1 MTKKFKWF
9 EQPLRW
15 GNIILICVTLLTYVV
30 PYINP
35 NFTGWFS
42 VLGLFYP
49 ALLFLNI
56 IFLLFWGYRK
66 QFTLVIATSICILLG
81 WNYLTATFG
90 VNYFSASNPKV
101 NHELSIMTY
110 NVRSFR
116 IEGRWDK
123 DRKMAQIE
131 KTLSAANTCAPDI
144 FCGQEFYYPRKS
156 ESYNSAVLKSFD
168 ESPHTATN
176 KNGLV
181 IISKFP
187 IINSESVSVEA
198 GDDSDRN
205 CLFAD
210 VQINNNLIIRV
221 YNIHLESNK
230 VTDRTENIELDVQTL
245 QEKSTWKTIYHVLGS
260 IKNNQRLRATQMSNI
275 LTHIQGSPYPV
286 IVCGD
291 FNDTP
296 LSHTYRKTNNLLQD
310 NFVQKGK
317 GKGTT
322 YNGNIPFLKIDYIL
336 SDRRFKVLENKILRN
351 HTESDHFPM
360 CSKISW

>member
-15 GNIILICVTLLTYVV
+15 GNILLICVTLLIYVV

-35 NFTGWFS
+35 NFAGWFS

-56 IFLLFWGYRK
+56 GFLLFWFYRK
-66 QFTLVIATSICILLG
+66 QFTLAIATSICILLG

-90 VNYFSASNPKV
+90 VNYFSPLSQKV
-101 NHELSIMTY
+101 DNELSVMTY

-116 IEGRWDK
+116 ITGKADR
-123 DRKMAQIE
+123 DRKTLQIE
-131 KTLSAANTCAPDI
+131 KTLLAANTYTPDI
-144 FCGQEFYYPRKS
+144 FCGQEFYYPRKG
-156 ESYNSAVLKSFD
+156 EWYNSTVIKSLG
-168 ESPHTATN
+168 ENPHTATN

-187 IINSESVSVEA
+187 IINSESVNVEE
-198 GDDSDRN
+198 GDDVNRN
-205 CLFAD
+205 CLLAD

-230 VTDRTENIELDVQTL
+230 VSDRTENIELDTETL
-245 QEKSTWKTIYHVLGS
+245 QEKSTWRTIYNVLGS
-260 IKNNQRLRATQMSNI
+260 IKNNQKLRANQMSNI

-286 IVCGD
+286 LVCGD

-296 LSHTYRKTNNLLQD
+296 LSYTYRKTNSLLKD

-336 SDRRFKVLENKILRN
+336 SDKRFKVLETKILRN
-351 HTESDHFPM
+351 HAESDHFPIF
-360 CSKISW
+360 SKISW